1 MTDLSR
7 NCKDFR
13 SRESVHARV
22 TESRWQGTGIGRDI
36 RQSPSRVRS
45 VLLLIY
51 GCTLVMEK
59 WYCLSLLFL
68 LFVLFLLESSV
79 CVVGEGGFLFGVGW
93 VVVIL

>member
-1 MTDLSR
+1 M
-7 NCKDFR
+7 FF
-13 SRESVHARV
+13 VHLPLFSLFLINAIV
-22 TESRWQGTGIGRDI
+22 
-36 RQSPSRVRS
+36 
-45 VLLLIY
+45 VLFLLIY